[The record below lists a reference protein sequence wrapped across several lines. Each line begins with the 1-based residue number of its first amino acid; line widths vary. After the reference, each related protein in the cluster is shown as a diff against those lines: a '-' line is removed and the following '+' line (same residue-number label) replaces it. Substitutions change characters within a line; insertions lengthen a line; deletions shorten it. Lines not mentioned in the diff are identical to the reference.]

1 MGLELSHLNARGG
14 GESISLELVVE
25 LGSRTCAG
33 GSQGGVWEGTRRARG
48 GGDGGHGKTWALNLL
63 DRSRAPHLLA
73 RSSEATI
80 TRMEV
85 PASRAIAALAGKDG
99 TRRISMRQS
108 ASFSA
113 CAKLCCRVA
122 LEEGR
127 QRHRKYGK
135 CPRGKNHAGFVS
147 AISGGVS
154 EANWP
159 IHLAETRDEP
169 NVVLV
174 HFN

>member
-1 MGLELSHLNARGG
+1 MNGRGQGAREG
-14 GESISLELVVE
+14 VE
-25 LGSRTCAG
+25 MAG
-33 GSQGGVWEGTRRARG
+33 MA
-48 GGDGGHGKTWALNLL
+48 TWALNLL

-80 TRMEV
+80 LKMEV

-99 TRRISMRQS
+99 TRRICMRQS

-154 EANWP
+154 EAHWP
-159 IHLAETRDEP
+159 IHLG
-169 NVVLV
+169 
-174 HFN
+174 